1 MPVKWICYF
10 SFSSR
15 PFRDLS
21 LIPSFSLNISFILS
35 LIFHRIYIYIFSL
48 SEGAIGSGTGIL
60 LAVTIIYQY
69 YEMFEKI
76 NADPNAF
83 VA

>member
-1 MPVKWICYF
+1 MLF
-10 SFSSR
+10 HFLL
-15 PFRDLS
+15 LS
-21 LIPSFSLNISFILS
+21 LSRSLPHPLILS
-35 LIFHRIYIYIFSL
+35 QYLIHSLSFFHRIYIYIFSL
-48 SEGAIGSGTGIL
+48 LEGAIGSGTGIL

>member
-1 MPVKWICYF
+1 MPVNWICYF
-10 SFSSR
+10 
-15 PFRDLS
+15 FRDLS
-21 LIPSFSLNISFILS
+21 SIPSFSLNISFILS
-35 LIFHRIYIYIFSL
+35 LIFHRIYIYIFFL

>member
-1 MPVKWICYF
+1 MLFLFLV
-10 SFSSR
+10 
-15 PFRDLS
+15 LS
-21 LIPSFSLNISFILS
+21 LSRSLPHPLLHSLYLIQSLSF
-35 LIFHRIYIYIFSL
+35 FHRIYIYIFSL

>member
-1 MPVKWICYF
+1 MLF
-10 SFSSR
+10 LFLL
-15 PFRDLS
+15 LS
-21 LIPSFSLNISFILS
+21 LSRSLPHPLLHSLYLIHSLS
-35 LIFHRIYIYIFSL
+35 LFHRIYIYIIFL
-48 SEGAIGSGTGIL
+48 SKGAIGSGTGIL